1 MFCADVVGNVCWL
14 GGQAAEPGSAPSAV
28 TGLWDQVSGE
38 VSWQPEHPAV
48 PFDRRKGAC
57 SCCLPGS
64 NKKASVRK
72 VLFQASHWMSA
83 REAKEPLLAKNS
95 PSKACVYSS
104 GTP

>member
-14 GGQAAEPGSAPSAV
+14 GGQAAEPGSVPSAV

-72 VLFQASHWMSA
+72 GALPGISLDECKGSQGATASKKQS
-83 REAKEPLLAKNS
+83 
-95 PSKACVYSS
+95 
-104 GTP
+104 